1 MQNIR
6 KNPSS
11 FPAVRHSALVCLMF
25 NVKITYLKK
34 NTHTQNKKCTIVRM
48 LKCTSMQT
56 EQKQNKQKNN
66 IGAKITKLTK
76 NKNK

>member
-48 LKCTSMQT
+48 LKCTSMLT
-56 EQKQNKQKNN
+56 DKNRIKKNN

>member
-56 EQKQNKQKNN
+56 EQKQNKQKT
-66 IGAKITKLTK
+66 ISAQKLRS
-76 NKNK
+76 